1 MTESVLVS
9 DFDGT
14 MTEHDFYKLALQQLL
29 PRDLPDYWGAY
40 RAGRITHFEALR
52 SMFASI
58 RASAR
63 EVLDVVRQM
72 KLDPELPA
80 SIKHLQQAGWRVVVA
95 SAGCDWYIR
104 RLLSDAGAEIEVHAN
119 PGVLDPTRGLIM
131 TAPNSSPFY
140 CLELGV
146 DKAGVV
152 RYWQQRAEH
161 VAFAG
166 DGFADLPAARLVA
179 PELRF
184 ARSDLANSLSAE
196 QAAYRPYRSWSD
208 IAQQLLAP
216 RTA

>member
-1 MTESVLVS
+1 MQSVLVS

-29 PRDLPDYWGAY
+29 PRDLPDYWGEY
-40 RAGRITHFEALR
+40 RAERITHFEALR
-52 SMFASI
+52 SMFAAI
-58 RASAR
+58 RAPER

-72 KLDPELPA
+72 RLDPEL
-80 SIKHLQQAGWRVVVA
+80 STSVKRLQQAGWRVVVA

-104 RLLSDAGAEIEVHAN
+104 RLLLEAGVEIEVHAN
-119 PGVLDPTRGLIM
+119 PGEFDPARGLIM
-131 TAPNSSPFY
+131 NAPNSSPFY
-140 CLELGV
+140 CPELGV

-152 RYWQQRAEH
+152 KYWQQRAER

-166 DGFADLPAARLVA
+166 DGFADLPAARLVR

-196 QAAYRPYRSWSD
+196 QAAYRPYHSWSD